1 MSSRSEDHPGSVRRI
16 GVMIVADH
24 PIMRDSLRRL
34 LRQQADMDLAGE
46 LSAAGTVSSELAR
59 LQPDVLIIDL
69 QSQHGEAQ
77 RAIKAIRSAS
87 PLTPIVLLTTYPWE
101 SEHLY
106 ADDPDTVVVLSKT
119 APGDEVIAV
128 VRQAALRRK
137 FTL

>member
-1 MSSRSEDHPGSVRRI
+1 MSSRSKDHPGSVRRI

>member
-34 LRQQADMDLAGE
+34 LRQQADIDLVGE
-46 LSAAGTVSSELAR
+46 LPDASTVSSEFAR
-59 LQPDVLIIDL
+59 FQPDILLIDL

-77 RAIKAIRSAS
+77 RAIKAVRGVS
-87 PLTPIVLLTTYPWE
+87 PRTPILLLTTYPWE

-128 VRQAALRRK
+128 LRQAALR
-137 FTL
+137 T

>member
-1 MSSRSEDHPGSVRRI
+1 
-16 GVMIVADH
+16 MIVADH

-46 LSAAGTVSSELAR
+46 LSAASTVSNELAR

-128 VRQAALRRK
+128 LRQAALR
-137 FTL
+137 T